1 MTEGRAA
8 FVRVGL
14 LMVAGLAVLLGLL
27 VFLGGNRFH
36 SGVLFES
43 YFSESVEGLD
53 IGAPVKYRGVTV
65 GTVTDIGLVVG
76 AYGTGA
82 QVDMRDPM
90 SRLVFVRYQ
99 INPNRVGR
107 QPEPAVTVRE
117 GLRVRLAMQGIT
129 GISYLEL
136 DFVDPGLYPAMHVP
150 WTPRG
155 AYVPSMPSMIAQV
168 QDAAQRLM
176 VGLDRVDIVAVAAS
190 LQGLL
195 VDMRDQMKDGDVHA
209 AVVEA
214 TALLRDL
221 RAQLRQ
227 ADLPGLATDLRQTS
241 QSVRAVATDE
251 NLRHLL
257 ATASLTADRLAV
269 AAGRL
274 APLIATLQS
283 TARHADAGTAD
294 LEQALPGILRDVREA
309 AANLR
314 AASDTMRENPGLLLR
329 PAPPPPRTVLGR

>member
-1 MTEGRAA
+1 MTEGRAT

-27 VFLGGNRFH
+27 VLLGGDRFR

-43 YFSESVEGLD
+43 YFSESVEGLA

-65 GTVTDIGLVVG
+65 GTVTGIGLVAA
-76 AYGTGA
+76 AYGTA
-82 QVDMRDPM
+82 SQVDMRNPA

-99 INPNRVGR
+99 IYPSRVGR
-107 QPEPAVTVRE
+107 QPDPATTVRE
-117 GLRVRLAMQGIT
+117 GLRVHLAMQGIT

-136 DFVDPGLYPAMHVP
+136 DFVNPELYPPMQLL

-155 AYVPSMPSMIAQV
+155 AYVPSMPSIIAQV
-168 QDAAQRLM
+168 QDAAQQLLA
-176 VGLDRVDIVAVAAS
+176 GLDRVNIVALTAS

-195 VDMRDQMKDGDVHA
+195 VDLRAQVKAGDVHA
-209 AVVEA
+209 AVIEA
-214 TALLRDL
+214 TALMQDL
-221 RAQLRQ
+221 RAQLQQ
-227 ADLPGLATDLRQTS
+227 ADLPGLAADLRQTS
-241 QSVRAVATDE
+241 QSVRAITTDE

-257 ATASLTADRLAV
+257 ATASQTADRLAGTAV
-269 AAGRL
+269 RL
-274 APLIATLQS
+274 APLISTLQS
-283 TARHADAGTAD
+283 AAGHADAGTAD

-314 AASDTMRENPGLLLR
+314 AASDTMRENPALLLR
-329 PAPPPPRTVLGR
+329 PAPPPPHTVPGR